1 MNYTIIHKSGWQS
14 DTTWRLGKTFSD
26 KRLAEAHAST
36 NKSFD
41 ARSDWYDVKILAH
54 RNPVKVINPG
64 EYRVG
69 SYTAYD

>member
-14 DTTWRLGKTFSD
+14 DTTWRLGKTFSSR
-26 KRLAEAHAST
+26 KAAEAKAV
-36 NKSFD
+36 
-41 ARSDWYDVKILAH
+41 RSPNPKDDTYYVMVIAH